1 MSYRF
6 LKLLTLS
13 ILLIISCSKKE
24 ELVEQ
29 LDQDIFLGVGKWK
42 IKKRS
47 VSSGKNLECNLT
59 DIILNSDL
67 SFKIYFEN
75 NNVIVGKVSGY

>member
-42 IKKRS
+42 
-47 VSSGKNLECNLT
+47 
-59 DIILNSDL
+59 
-67 SFKIYFEN
+67 Y
-75 NNVIVGKVSGY
+75 